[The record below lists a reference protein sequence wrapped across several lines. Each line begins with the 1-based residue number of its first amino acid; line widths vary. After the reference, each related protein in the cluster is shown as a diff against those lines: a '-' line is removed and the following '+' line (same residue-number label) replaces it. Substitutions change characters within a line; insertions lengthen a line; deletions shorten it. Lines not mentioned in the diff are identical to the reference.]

1 MKHFFF
7 QMDEVAFNDKR
18 TESKGDGESVQI
30 SSGRS
35 PKYKHLNKIPDL
47 DTSVGGDNYDTNEG
61 EASNSFRNLNLQKF
75 RYTPKTYNNEPPG
88 SLHFQSTVKG
98 SPDEVRSVSSLASF
112 WNEDCHDTGN
122 EELQNM
128 NGSNAWISA
137 FQSPSTVPV
146 ASNLFPHPQEYESN
160 PFLCH
165 DDSISNRG
173 VSSKAMSCGDTPNI
187 FDTHGKDNRKG
198 KTTKKSVTFNN
209 EDIFNIYDENINS
222 TFDLVGHPS
231 QGHLIPGSQVRQ
243 LESSSQLP
251 PAERKISSS
260 QCIKQTAD
268 SIFKLPE
275 IPTNNIRSRT
285 GSGSLDPQRSRS
297 HLDPELTSKLHS
309 FTEKLKS
316 LTDPGTPLP
325 SDKMTPRQGQGSGMV
340 TPRNKT
346 PESAARHGSV
356 SSRGDTNLPDP
367 SCFAAVYEG
376 TGSAAGE
383 VGVAAMYLDNPRL
396 VICQF
401 SDTKTYPSTITKL
414 LGINPSVILVP
425 DTFGKSVKLYDD
437 ITTKFAG
444 AAVQRV
450 QRRHFSEGKGL
461 NLLRHLI
468 CPDFSS
474 VEMQFYNK
482 YFCLA
487 AAHSLLKVH
496 AISF

>member
-1 MKHFFF
+1 
-7 QMDEVAFNDKR
+7 MDEVAFNDKR
-18 TESKGDGESVQI
+18 TDSKGEGESVQT

-47 DTSVGGDNYDTNEG
+47 DTYTVGKENYDTDEG

-75 RYTPKTYNNEPPG
+75 RYTPKTYNNETPG
-88 SLHFQSTVKG
+88 SLHFQSTVQG

-112 WNEDCHDTGN
+112 WNEDGHNTRN
-122 EELQNM
+122 EELQNISC
-128 NGSNAWISA
+128 GSAWISA
-137 FQSPSTVPV
+137 FQSPTTPV
-146 ASNLFPHPQEYESN
+146 TSNLFPHRQQCVSD
-160 PFLCH
+160 PFLGH
-165 DDSISNRG
+165 EDSISNRG
-173 VSSKAMSCGDTPNI
+173 VSSQAMSCVDTPDI
-187 FDTHGKDNRKG
+187 FDTHGKDNRQG
-198 KTTKKSVTFNN
+198 KKTQKSVTFNN
-209 EDIFNIYDENINS
+209 EDIFNIYDEDINS
-222 TFDLVGHPS
+222 TFDLVGPPS
-231 QGHLIPGSQVRQ
+231 QSHLIPGSQVRQ
-243 LESSSQLP
+243 LHSSSQLAL
-251 PAERKISSS
+251 AERKISSS
-260 QCIKQTAD
+260 QCIKNTAD

-275 IPTNNIRSRT
+275 IPSNNIRSRS
-285 GSGSLDPQRSRS
+285 GSGSLEPKRSRS

-346 PESAARHGSV
+346 PKTPDSAARHGSV

-383 VGVAAMYLDNPRL
+383 VGVAAIYLDNPRL

-414 LGINPSVILVP
+414 LGINPGVILVP

-437 ITTKFAG
+437 IAIKFAG
-444 AAVQRV
+444 AAVQKV

-468 CPDFSS
+468 CPEFSS

-496 AISF
+496 VISLK